1 MVGEAAFQAAPCL
14 LLSFAGGDLGVVVG
28 PSGTAAH
35 SYLAHRD
42 DVQGVV
48 ELPVTAERHAMPDSF
63 YAGNLDRGDAGVA
76 GEGGC
81 SCESAHATGACQQ
94 PARDD
99 RGPTPSILI
108 NWLPVA
114 ATVSAI

>member
-28 PSGTAAH
+28 LPSTAAH
-35 SYLAHRD
+35 SYLVHGD

-48 ELPVTAERHAMPDSF
+48 ELSVTAERQAMTDSF
-63 YAGNLDRGDAGVA
+63 CAGNLDRGDAGLA

-81 SCESAHATGACQQ
+81 GWESAHATGACQQ
-94 PARDD
+94 PA
-99 RGPTPSILI
+99 
-108 NWLPVA
+108 
-114 ATVSAI
+114 